1 MHAIVL
7 EVGRN
12 GAAVKKEI
20 QVNFD
25 CMCRLDYKDSCRG
38 CFIIVHLQPFIR
50 DFSSKGTAHTVTSV
64 SCMSEKL
71 ASCAT
76 KR

>member
-1 MHAIVL
+1 MVL
-7 EVGRN
+7 QLKR
-12 GAAVKKEI
+12 KY
-20 QVNFD
+20 
-25 CMCRLDYKDSCRG
+25 RLILIACVDLSTKTVAGG

>member
-25 CMCRLDYKDSCRG
+25 CMCRLEYKDSCRG
-38 CFIIVHLQPFIR
+38 MFYY
-50 DFSSKGTAHTVTSV
+50 
-64 SCMSEKL
+64 
-71 ASCAT
+71 CALT
-76 KR
+76 TFYKRFF